1 MKMKRYLITLTLFMV
16 LMCCVS
22 AISAASDDAINDT
35 LSEMDFSDEAISVSN
50 DENTVTEIDS
60 DDEAISSSNGE
71 QAIGVDESDSALSA
85 KENDELISQNQENDK
100 LSSITIDGITYDRI
114 IENKIIDALED
125 YDDEEFYLSK
135 NTYIN
140 SCTFLRGEDGTN
152 YISPDSEL
160 NILIKNSLIEC
171 RIFNSEEGTL
181 KIENSTIN
189 NLIKNWEGSTL
200 IISDD
205 TQFGENFAINGQGT
219 IIINDTTRLIPYQTS
234 LNGTYIVE
242 NKTFINQMKNYGN
255 LTLINPIF
263 KKSLL
268 NYGNST
274 MVNATFI
281 NSAIFNY
288 DGSSLTIRNSLVN
301 YEINNLK
308 GATLTVENSTLDY
321 EIRNN
326 GILIISD
333 DTQFG
338 ENFAINGQGTIIIN
352 DTTRLIPYQTSL
364 NGTYIFENY
373 TFNKN
378 MENYGNLT
386 LINPKFNAALTNHG
400 RITIINSTFKEKNSS
415 YTIQNQNGAYLEVID
430 SKYINS
436 TINFN
441 SADKIVN
448 SKFINNTNMNWYMTN
463 GIVEDCTFINNTK
476 DIRVIPAG
484 NNNGPSGGALTIYQG
499 SVKNCTFINNSVI
512 NINGQASGGASGG
525 AIYSGNVIIDNCTFI
540 ENNVVSESVWIPFQ
554 GGGAIYATQ
563 LNLTNSKFINNYV
576 ESPHGTV
583 VSMTDHYVYQICE
596 TGMGGAILVGGTSGN
611 SRNVNI
617 INNTFEA
624 NKASI
629 DGSAIYIEA
638 ANNNTNITIINNNFT
653 SNSEGKDTIFLRK
666 YIEIPALEN
675 NHLEY
680 RNPTTNIDKN
690 NYLNTSIGY
699 KTFELTAPEDVYA
712 GDTVTVKL
720 NIELEHPEFYDS
732 DILDNCNYTW
742 YVNGELITNQETEMT
757 AEITGN
763 YITYVTPSISNSR
776 SNVLAIIPTVLTDII
791 ITPENIDTYLFDGTL
806 IISEKSHLIFEG
818 DFKDIGLMQNSKD
831 NVIFDCENATF
842 TNTAVEINANKNVI
856 KNMKINST
864 DMSEYLISLSG
875 DDNKILNSTL
885 IQYNSNGKTA
895 AIYNDNGNNNL
906 ISGNIID
913 VTGPSLS
920 ITWTDGANTAN
931 TQGIL
936 SVGGANN
943 IIELNTIRVQN
954 STDSELAE
962 FGTMEGITAPM
973 GENNTIT
980 KNNVFTTGGR
990 FNYGINTLTNVINNQ
1005 ITENNITVTGYRYA
1019 DGIQVGDGAI
1029 GNIIANNNIN
1039 ITCINE
1045 TPVDEA
1051 AISYGIV
1058 LTSQGGKISN
1068 NNTIVENNV
1077 VINGIVNYGMEIY
1090 TVTNTII
1097 SKNNITL
1104 NGAKSMGIGYA
1115 HAPNSTVSENII
1127 RISDD
1132 STININSVTEEIQ
1145 PTSVG
1150 IRIQQG
1156 SDNVAVTDNV
1166 IIVNDKAKTD
1176 YSVSTVD
1183 ENTTVTDNILVNSK
1197 GYGDET
1203 VISTEAATIENNTI
1217 NTITEACDVIGNVN
1231 KTVNLQAN
1239 VTLEIGDNV
1248 NGGMVEFTDAE
1259 GNVIAQA
1266 NVINGVAATTA
1277 IFSEE
1282 IKTNITAT
1290 YRPASAGLIPSQDE
1304 KTLEI
1309 TTKKTTSVLTADDE
1323 FSMTYKDGSVWT
1335 ATLTDDEGNPI
1346 SGTAVKIGILG
1357 KVYSRVT
1364 DANGA
1369 ASLPINLAP
1378 GVYEINATFEGD
1390 DDYESSFVDAAVT
1403 VNKATPVLSGEDLIM
1418 AYKEGSWTVTLT
1430 DANNNAISNA
1440 AIKIGIKGKVYTR
1453 KTDAD
1458 GVASLPINLAPGSY
1472 AINATY
1478 VGNKYYEEAFVD
1490 ATITVEKASVALTG
1504 EDLVMSYKE
1513 GSYSVNLVDGQGN
1526 ALANVVVKFIIGN
1539 TNYNIKTDANGVAS
1553 LAINL
1558 KPGSYSIS
1566 AVVNDARYESETV
1579 TSAITVNT
1587 DALSIAAED
1596 VNMTYQDGTAYEVQ
1610 LVDSQGNPI
1619 ALAGQIIKVTIK
1631 DKTYN
1636 RKTDDNGIAT
1646 LPINLNAGTYT
1657 ITAEYDGNEI
1667 NNTIVINKL

>member
-1 MKMKRYLITLTLFMV
+1 MLNYGNLTL
-16 LMCCVS
+16 
-22 AISAASDDAINDT
+22 INPVFKQSLSNYGIIHLVNAT
-35 LSEMDFSDEAISVSN
+35 LNKNTGIYNQKEGNLTI
-50 DENTVTEIDS
+50 ENSMIDY
-60 DDEAISSSNGE
+60 ALYNNG
-71 QAIGVDESDSALSA
+71 
-85 KENDELISQNQENDK
+85 NT
-100 LSSITIDGITYDRI
+100 ITIQ
-114 IENKIIDALED
+114 
-125 YDDEEFYLSK
+125 
-135 NTYIN
+135 
-140 SCTFLRGEDGTN
+140 
-152 YISPDSEL
+152 
-160 NILIKNSLIEC
+160 
-171 RIFNSEEGTL
+171 
-181 KIENSTIN
+181 NSTIN
-189 NLIKNWEGSTL
+189 NEIRNSGTL

-205 TQFGENFAINGQGT
+205 TQFGENFAISGKGT
-219 IIINDTTRLIPYQTS
+219 IIINDTTRLLPYQTS
-234 LNGTYIVE
+234 MNGTYILE
-242 NKTFINQMKNYGN
+242 NYTFNKNIDNYGN

-263 KKSLL
+263 
-268 NYGNST
+268 
-274 MVNATFI
+274 NA
-281 NSAIFNY
+281 
-288 DGSSLTIRNSLVN
+288 V
-301 YEINNLK
+301 
-308 GATLTVENSTLDY
+308 
-321 EIRNN
+321 
-326 GILIISD
+326 LI
-333 DTQFG
+333 
-338 ENFAINGQGTIIIN
+338 
-352 DTTRLIPYQTSL
+352 
-364 NGTYIFENY
+364 
-373 TFNKN
+373 
-378 MENYGNLT
+378 NYGNL
-386 LINPKFNAALTNHG
+386 
-400 RITIINSTFKEKNSS
+400 TIINSTFEDNSHK
-415 YTIQNQNGAYLEVID
+415 V
-430 SKYINS
+430 
-436 TINFN
+436 
-441 SADKIVN
+441 
-448 SKFINNTNMNWYMTN
+448 
-463 GIVEDCTFINNTK
+463 
-476 DIRVIPAG
+476 R
-484 NNNGPSGGALTIYQG
+484 NNGFSTEINCNFRNAGCSGTNII
-499 SVKNCTFINNSVI
+499 NCTFIDSSCGGTNIINCTFIRSDCTANNGLVENCSFINNSKVSNDSYSGPLAGALRI
-512 NINGQASGGASGG
+512 DNGTVKNSIFKNNGVKTTSDSVGNGASGG
-525 AIYSGNVIIDNCTFI
+525 AIYSNNNLIVDNCTFEDNYAI
-540 ENNVVSESVWIPFQ
+540 SSSTWMDYQ
-554 GGGAIYATQ
+554 GGGAIKANKLTV
-563 LNLTNSKFINNYV
+563 TNSKFINNYV
-576 ESPHGTV
+576 ESPHGT
-583 VSMTDHYVYQICE
+583 TWKGLEGQYGICE
-596 TGMGGAILVGGTSGN
+596 CGMGGAILAITPSVT
-611 SRNVNI
+611 I
-617 INNTFEA
+617 INNTFTS
-624 NKASI
+624 NRASI
-629 DGSAIYIEA
+629 DGSAIFIRVGNSNEK
-638 ANNNTNITIINNNFT
+638 ITIKNNNFT
-653 SNSEGKDTIFLRK
+653 DNDEAKDTIFLRNYVEK
-666 YIEIPALEN
+666 QDGSFTV
-675 NHLEY
+675 EY
-680 RNPTTNIDKN
+680 YAPTTDITNN
-690 NYLNTSIGY
+690 NYLNNSISY

-712 GDTVTVKL
+712 GDTVTIKL

-732 DILDNCNYTW
+732 DILDQCNYTW

-757 AEITGN
+757 TQIIGN

-776 SNVLAIIPTVLTDII
+776 SEVLAIIPTVLTDII

-806 IISEKSHLIFEG
+806 IISDKSHLIFEG
-818 DFKDIGLMQNSKD
+818 DFKDIGLMKNSKD

-864 DMSEYLISLSG
+864 DVSEYLISLSG

-913 VTGPSLS
+913 VTGPSLG
-920 ITWTDGANTAN
+920 ITWTEGANAAN

-936 SVGGANN
+936 CVGGANN
-943 IIELNTIRVQN
+943 IIELNTIRVGN
-954 STDSELAE
+954 STDPELAQ
-962 FGTMEGITAPM
+962 FGTMEGITAPL
-973 GENNTIT
+973 GENLTIT
-980 KNNVFTTGGR
+980 KNNVYTTGAR
-990 FNYGINTLTNVINNQ
+990 FNYGINTLTDVINNK

-1029 GNIIANNNIN
+1029 GNMIANNSIY

-1051 AISYGIV
+1051 AMSYGII
-1058 LTSQGGKISN
+1058 LTSQGGRISD
-1068 NNTIVENNV
+1068 NNTIAENNI

-1132 STININSVTEEIQ
+1132 STIHINSVTEEIQ
-1145 PTSVG
+1145 PASVG
-1150 IRIQQG
+1150 IRVQQG
-1156 SDNVAVTDNV
+1156 SDNVEITDNV

-1176 YSVSTVD
+1176 YTVSTDD
-1183 ENTTVTDNILVNSK
+1183 ENTTVTDNILVSSK

-1203 VISTEAATIENNTI
+1203 VKNTTAATIENNI
-1217 NTITEACDVIGNVN
+1217 IDTITTTSDVIGAVN

-1277 IFSEE
+1277 TFSEE

-1526 ALANVVVKFIIGN
+1526 ALANVVVKFIIEN